1 MAHVCLGLANV
12 GPSSTY
18 SLSRK
23 YSVASCVVEMVGAPL
38 LENREMR
45 APKGFTFEIYMW
57 ATRRSARVVGLNS
70 LASYL
75 TEYSEVTILILP
87 AHDR

>member
-1 MAHVCLGLANV
+1 MFAWGWQTWGPAQRIEPFPEILRCIVCCGD
-12 GPSSTY
+12 G
-18 SLSRK
+18 
-23 YSVASCVVEMVGAPL
+23 GAAL

-75 TEYSEVTILILP
+75 TEYSEFTILILP